1 MGSTIFL
8 VIYGLNYWIN
18 MEKNQITETELF
30 FEIKEILDNSY
41 SSDEDRNGNMVLT
54 FDSYKAAEDIVFLL
68 KTNFLTETK
77 K

>member
-1 MGSTIFL
+1 MDSTIFL

-54 FDSYKAAEDIVFLL
+54 FDSYKAAEDILFLL

-77 K
+77 N